1 MLSRSRL
8 LLRRGACAF
17 RASAPLRSASE
28 TGGNGGEPTTPT
40 DRDLIALLKPRE
52 ALFDTSKK
60 RRRTF
65 YETVYKIPHFAE
77 GKRVTRKLWL
87 MQGHQNTYVT
97 LQKVRFVTRDEKEDN
112 KRAAKIGT
120 ATGWL
125 TWHGKVLDPPEE
137 PRVLTW
143 LNAFD
148 EWQLW
153 YPEIVTD
160 FRKTMKET
168 YGIPPEF
175 PFQSYIPEKRRPD
188 DYS

>member
-87 MQGHQNTYVT
+87 MQGHQNTYV
-97 LQKVRFVTRDEKEDN
+97 VG
-112 KRAAKIGT
+112 A
-120 ATGWL
+120 
-125 TWHGKVLDPPEE
+125 
-137 PRVLTW
+137 
-143 LNAFD
+143 
-148 EWQLW
+148 
-153 YPEIVTD
+153 
-160 FRKTMKET
+160 RKTSVLKSQRVVNHCSLPASAVRVFFSNRLDAAEGSLRYT
-168 YGIPPEF
+168 
-175 PFQSYIPEKRRPD
+175 RRKGGQ
-188 DYS
+188 